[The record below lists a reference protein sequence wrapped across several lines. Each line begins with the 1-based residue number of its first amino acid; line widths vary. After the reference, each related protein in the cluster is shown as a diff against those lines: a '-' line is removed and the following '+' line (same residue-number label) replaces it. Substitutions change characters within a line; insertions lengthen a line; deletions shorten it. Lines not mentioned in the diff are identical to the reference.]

1 MNKIKKDMSL
11 LKEENNKLKNDMNL
25 LKEQNSYL
33 EEQLKLISDK
43 LNNNKNIDKDKLIQK
58 DNNKFLPSIQGTL
71 PDIMEFSNAKESN
84 NILHNNILYYN
95 ENIND
100 LNTIYK
106 DSDFFE
112 RNTLGAFI
120 LSTDLDSL
128 YLIREEI
135 LTEKRKSSL
144 IKFNLI
150 LGEFNFQNFQ
160 NFFYQSQEFFN
171 CI

>member
-1 MNKIKKDMSL
+1 MVIPFIDSPIVFQFFKKFSYKENYFNIKEEMNKIKKDMSL

-100 LNTIYK
+100 LN
-106 DSDFFE
+106 
-112 RNTLGAFI
+112 
-120 LSTDLDSL
+120 
-128 YLIREEI
+128 
-135 LTEKRKSSL
+135 
-144 IKFNLI
+144 
-150 LGEFNFQNFQ
+150 
-160 NFFYQSQEFFN
+160 
-171 CI
+171 